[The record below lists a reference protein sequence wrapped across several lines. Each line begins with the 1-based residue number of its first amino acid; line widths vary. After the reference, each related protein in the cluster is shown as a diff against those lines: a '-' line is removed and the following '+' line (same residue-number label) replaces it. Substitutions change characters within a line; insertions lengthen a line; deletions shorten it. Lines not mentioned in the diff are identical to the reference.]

1 MAASIARPR
10 FTATLLALFGGV
22 AILLALVGV
31 HGVLSYTVAQRGPE
45 VAVRMAL
52 GATRRDVVGLV
63 VRDGAGLAA
72 LGTALGL
79 AGALAGGRL
88 LSSLVFGVTPRDAPT
103 FLAVAVGVMAMAAL
117 ASWLPARR
125 AARAD
130 ALAALR
136 SE

>member
-1 MAASIARPR
+1 
-10 FTATLLALFGGV
+10 
-22 AILLALVGV
+22 
-31 HGVLSYTVAQRGPE
+31 
-45 VAVRMAL
+45 MAL
-52 GATRRDVVGLV
+52 GATRRDVVALV

-79 AGALAGGRL
+79 AGALAGSSL

-103 FLAVAVGVMAMAAL
+103 FLAVAAGVMAMAAV

-125 AARAD
+125 AARGD
-130 ALAALR
+130 ALGALR